1 MNHRGRVYA
10 AVLATV
16 GLFFAIQLGALA
28 LVRPFQRAG
37 LQAVENPSDPTN
49 SFLYLVAILV
59 ATGVFLLVIKLD
71 VTWLIRGLIVLSSGA
86 IALYVF
92 SVLVPPLVVVSVGGA
107 PVNVL
112 AVGGAIV
119 LALALLIYP
128 EWYVIDGVGAV
139 MGAGAAGIFGISF
152 GLLPAIVLLT
162 VLAVYDAISV
172 YGTEHM
178 LTLAEGVMEIKV
190 PVVLVVPLTLS
201 YSYLS
206 TDTNDVEETDADD
219 TDGTV
224 SEDTTTGGEHDGD
237 GDAAEL
243 ASAAGSEAWIKD
255 SPENSGVEPAAN
267 GGANATD
274 GGTDGDTSGSG
285 SDSDEDDD
293 GGKRDNE
300 SEGDE
305 ESGDGAGTRDAFF
318 IGLGDAVMPTVMV
331 ASAAFFSPAPS
342 LGVPAVALN
351 LPALASLVGTLC
363 GLVILLRFVLEGRA
377 HAGLPLLNGGA
388 IGGYLIGALASGVSL
403 VSALGLGPYV

>member
-10 AVLATV
+10 VLATV
-16 GLFFAIQLGALA
+16 GLFLAIQLGALA

-59 ATGVFLLVIKLD
+59 ATGVLLLVIKLD

-128 EWYVIDGVGAV
+128 EWYVIDGVGVV

-206 TDTNDVEETDADD
+206 TDTNDVEETDTDD

-237 GDAAEL
+237 GDAAEP
-243 ASAAGSEAWIKD
+243 APAAEGEAWIKD
-255 SPENSGVEPAAN
+255 NPENLGVEPVAN

-331 ASAAFFSPAPS
+331 ASAAFFSPTPS